1 MPVIVNPESMLL
13 KNEVARSE
21 LHRAMGLKENQYFK
35 VGPDQLN
42 LVELE
47 NPVVNPPFNNW
58 SVNQPSVS
66 HS

>member
-1 MPVIVNPESMLL
+1 MLI

-21 LHRAMGLKENQYFK
+21 LHRAMGLKPNQSFK

-42 LVELE
+42 LIELD

-58 SVNQPSVS
+58 SVN
-66 HS
+66 

>member
-1 MPVIVNPESMLL
+1 MLL

-58 SVNQPSVS
+58 SVN
-66 HS
+66 